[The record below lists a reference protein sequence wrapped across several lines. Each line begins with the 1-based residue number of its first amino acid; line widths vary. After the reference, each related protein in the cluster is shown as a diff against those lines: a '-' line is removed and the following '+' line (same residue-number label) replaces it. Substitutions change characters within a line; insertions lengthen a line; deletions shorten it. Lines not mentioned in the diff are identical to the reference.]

1 LQNPTSK
8 LSEAVQTILEK
19 DPIEN
24 LKIHKNYVITVS
36 IEHCDEALND
46 IYRQVNEILS
56 IESNQNKKVLVIHF
70 GVYKGCGSF
79 QLEIQGRNI
88 KNFGIPDENGNQ
100 PRDECIDNKMKL
112 DDKLKTCLDLDS
124 ICSNLLAKG
133 HKVCLSESAGEYIC
147 NYTYFSSLVSRE
159 RHAVDIKD
167 RVFTLFCHVP
177 DFDEINEES

>member
-1 LQNPTSK
+1 MEDQQSSCLYNDEQEELIVFLTGFGKFGKQLQNPTSK
-8 LSEAVQTILEK
+8 LSEAIQTVLAK

-24 LKIHKNYVITVS
+24 LKIHRNYVITVS

-79 QLEIQGRNI
+79 QLEMQGRNI

-100 PRDECIDNKMKL
+100 PRD
-112 DDKLKTCLDLDS
+112 
-124 ICSNLLAKG
+124 
-133 HKVCLSESAGEYIC
+133 
-147 NYTYFSSLVSRE
+147 
-159 RHAVDIKD
+159 
-167 RVFTLFCHVP
+167 
-177 DFDEINEES
+177 